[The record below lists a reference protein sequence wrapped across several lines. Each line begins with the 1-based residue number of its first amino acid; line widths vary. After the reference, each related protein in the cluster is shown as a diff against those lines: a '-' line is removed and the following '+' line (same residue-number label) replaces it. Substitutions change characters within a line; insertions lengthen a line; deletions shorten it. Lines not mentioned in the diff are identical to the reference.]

1 MARRK
6 MMRRNA
12 GKADGGSAW
21 ISYSDMMAAL
31 LLVFVLVLCYSVYQY
46 FLMLETKTAELDE
59 QSALLSL
66 QQSTLEQQQTK
77 LDEQQSMLNTQQATL
92 NQQRDT
98 LTAQQAELQA
108 QQSALLAK
116 QNELSSALTQL
127 EEQRGLLANQTLTL
141 EEQQK
146 IILSAQQAL
155 SAKEAELAAANQE
168 LETKQ
173 HALAEATI
181 LLGQQQDAMDQQ
193 QQKLDDLVGVRTQIV
208 RELTEALAQADLKAS
223 VDTNTGDIMLESA
236 VFFDVGKNTIK
247 EGGRAFLER
256 FIPVYLGVLLQPE
269 YNDFLGE
276 IIIEGHTDTKGTYLV
291 NLELSQERA
300 LSVATF
306 CLEMPQLSELQL
318 SRLREILTAKGRSY
332 SDPIYNADGSV
343 NMDASR
349 RVEFK
354 FRMKDSEMIE
364 EIRHILSTGT
374 N

>member
-6 MMRRNA
+6 MTRRNA

-59 QSALLSL
+59 QGALLSI
-66 QQSTLEQQQTK
+66 QQSTLEQQQTT
-77 LDEQQSMLNTQQATL
+77 LDEQQSMLNSQQATL
-92 NQQRDT
+92 DQQRDT

-116 QNELSSALTQL
+116 QNELTSALTQL

-173 HALAEATI
+173 QALAEATI

-208 RELTEALAQADLKAS
+208 RELTDALAKAALKAS
-223 VDTNTGDIMLESA
+223 VDANTGDIMLESA

-306 CLEMPQLSELQL
+306 CLEMPQLSEVQL